1 MNLKSIL
8 SRYSVKP
15 KSLFN
20 KIFITLL
27 FAYIPFLLLFTIL
40 AGFGIMPVNFNNE
53 NVYGVKAIIVL
64 ICFTPFIVLMFSA
77 FGYLSFIFGN
87 FIIKIFIAL
96 LPEKNKSK

>member
-1 MNLKSIL
+1 MSLKNTL
-8 SRYSVKP
+8 SNYSQKP
-15 KSLFN
+15 KSLFT

-27 FAYIPFLLLFTIL
+27 FGYIPFLFLFIIL

-53 NVYGVKAIIVL
+53 NIYGIKAIIVL
-64 ICFTPFIVLMFSA
+64 ICFTPFIVLMFSV

-96 LPEKNKSK
+96 LPEKK